1 MLKRVVSIGIGLS
14 MLLSM
19 SAFAEITSSTTT
31 TYDTTATDG
40 SVKIAV
46 TTSVTGAAEG
56 DKITYLVHKKGVVL
70 ASLDGKDIVYI
81 DQKTAG
87 SGGSVAPFSYKTA
100 STNIGST
107 ILVGGSALTSP
118 MSDAMPG
125 YVIIK
130 NESGTEIAYGKID
143 SASQLV
149 GNDTLVKVTYTST
162 SIPVIDSI
170 SSVSTKG
177 VNIDDIMFLSA
188 SDGFFISGSAI
199 DSSAATT
206 ITVKTGSSIIDTLG
220 ANSTTYEEL
229 TAISSYGKI
238 IGDSSTY
245 GVVFSTNKDGI
256 KALDNNTQ
264 PNSIFTDKSEFTADF
279 NNCVAFPA
287 LGKGLDGT
295 FVVQL
300 ADSSFKP
307 GTTYYT
313 RVYKCENDTYSYGSV
328 KSVTVK

>member
-19 SAFAEITSSTTT
+19 SAFAITSSTTT

-46 TTSVTGAAEG
+46 TTSVTGASEG
-56 DKITYLVHKKGVVL
+56 DKITYLVHKKGVIL
-70 ASLDGKDIVYI
+70 ASLADTDIVYI

-87 SGGSVAPFSYKTA
+87 SGGSVAPFTYKTA

-118 MSDAMPG
+118 VSDAMPG

-130 NESGTEIAYGKID
+130 NESGNEIAYGKID
-143 SASQLV
+143 SLSKSI
-149 GNDTLVKVTYTST
+149 GTDTLVKVTYTST
-162 SIPVIDSI
+162 NIPVIDSI
-170 SSVSTKG
+170 SSVSTKD

-199 DSSAATT
+199 DSSAATI

-220 ANSTTYEEL
+220 ANSTDYDGL

-238 IGDSSTY
+238 VGDSSTY
-245 GVVFSTNKDGI
+245 GVVFSTDRNAI
-256 KALDNNTQ
+256 ETLNTA
-264 PNSIFTDKSEFTADF
+264 PDSIFTDVSEFAADF
-279 NNCVAFPA
+279 SSCVAFPA

-300 ADSSFKP
+300 ADSGFTS

-313 RVYKCENDTYSYGSV
+313 RVYKCDNNTYSYGSV

>member
-19 SAFAEITSSTTT
+19 SAFAITSSTTT

-40 SVKIAV
+40 SVKISV
-46 TTSVTGAAEG
+46 TTSVTGASEG
-56 DKITYLVHKKGVVL
+56 DKITYLVHKKGAAL
-70 ASLDGKDIVYI
+70 ASLADTDIVYI

-87 SGGSVAPFSYKTA
+87 SGGSVAPFTYKTA

-118 MSDAMPG
+118 VSDAMPG

-130 NESGTEIAYGKID
+130 NESGNEIAYGKID
-143 SASQLV
+143 SLSKSI
-149 GNDTLVKVTYTST
+149 GTDTLVKVTYTST
-162 SIPVIDSI
+162 NIPVIDSI
-170 SSVSTKG
+170 SSVSTKD
-177 VNIDDIMFLSA
+177 VNIGDIMFLSA

-199 DSSAATT
+199 DSSAATI

-220 ANSTTYEEL
+220 ANSTDYDGL

-238 IGDSSTY
+238 VGDSSSTY
-245 GVVFSTNKDGI
+245 GVVFSTNKDVI
-256 KALDNNTQ
+256 EALNNAA
-264 PNSIFTDKSEFTADF
+264 PNSIFTDDSEFTADF
-279 NNCVAFPA
+279 TSCVAFPA

-313 RVYKCENDTYSYGSV
+313 RVYKCENNTYSYGSV

>member
-14 MLLSM
+14 MLFSM
-19 SAFAEITSSTTT
+19 SAFAITSSTTT

-56 DKITYLVHKKGVVL
+56 DKITYLVHKKDAVL
-70 ASLDGKDIVYI
+70 ASLADSEIVYI

-87 SGGSVAPFSYKTA
+87 SDGSVAPFTYKTA

-118 MSDAMPG
+118 VSDAMPG

-130 NESGTEIAYGKID
+130 NESGDEIAYGKID

-245 GVVFSTNKDGI
+245 GVVFSTDRNAI
-256 KALDNNTQ
+256 ETLNTA
-264 PNSIFTDKSEFTADF
+264 PTYIFTGDEFTADF
-279 NNCVAFPA
+279 NSCVAFPA

-300 ADSSFKP
+300 ANSGFTP

-313 RVYKCENDTYSYGSV
+313 RVYKCDNDTYSYGSV

>member
-19 SAFAEITSSTTT
+19 SAFAITSSTTT
-31 TYDTTATDG
+31 TYDTIATDG
-40 SVKIAV
+40 SVKISV
-46 TTSVTGAAEG
+46 TTSVTGASKG
-56 DKITYLVHKKGVVL
+56 DKITYLVHKKSADL
-70 ASLDGKDIVYI
+70 ASLADTDIVYI
-81 DQKTAG
+81 DQKTAWSDG
-87 SGGSVAPFSYKTA
+87 NVAPFTYKTA

-118 MSDAMPG
+118 VLNAMPG

-130 NESGTEIAYGKID
+130 NESGKEIAYGKID
-143 SASQLV
+143 SESKSI
-149 GNDTLVKVTYTST
+149 GTDTLVKVTYTST
-162 SIPVIDSI
+162 GIPVIDSI
-170 SSVSTKG
+170 SSVSTKD

-199 DSSAATT
+199 DSSAATI

-220 ANSTTYEEL
+220 ANSTDYDGL

-238 IGDSSTY
+238 VGDSSTY
-245 GVVFSTNKDGI
+245 GVVFSTDRNAI
-256 KALDNNTQ
+256 EALNNAPDYT
-264 PNSIFTDKSEFTADF
+264 FTGDEFNADF
-279 NNCVAFPA
+279 NTCVAFPA

-300 ADSSFKP
+300 ADSGFTS
-307 GTTYYT
+307 GITYYT
-313 RVYKCENDTYSYGSV
+313 RVYKCDNNTYSYGSV

>member
-19 SAFAEITSSTTT
+19 SAFAITSSTTT

-40 SVKIAV
+40 SVKISV
-46 TTSVTGAAEG
+46 TTSVTGASEG
-56 DKITYLVHKKGVVL
+56 DKITYLVHKKGAAL
-70 ASLDGKDIVYI
+70 ASLADTDIVYI

-87 SGGSVAPFSYKTA
+87 SGGSVAPFTYKTA

-118 MSDAMPG
+118 VSDAMPG

-130 NESGTEIAYGKID
+130 NESGKEIAYGKID

-162 SIPVIDSI
+162 NIPVIDSI
-170 SSVSTKG
+170 SSVSTKD

-199 DSSAATT
+199 DSSAATI
-206 ITVKTGSSIIDTLG
+206 ITVKTGSPIIDTLG
-220 ANSTTYEEL
+220 ANSTAYDGL
-229 TAISSYGKI
+229 KAISSYGKI
-238 IGDSSTY
+238 VGDSSTY
-245 GVVFSTNKDGI
+245 GVVFSTDRNAI
-256 KALDNNTQ
+256 ETLNTA
-264 PNSIFTDKSEFTADF
+264 PDSIFTDVSEFAADF
-279 NNCVAFPA
+279 SSCVAFPA

-300 ADSSFKP
+300 ADSGFTP

-313 RVYKCENDTYSYGSV
+313 RVYKCDNNTYSYGSV

>member
-19 SAFAEITSSTTT
+19 SAFAITSSTTT

-40 SVKIAV
+40 SVKISV
-46 TTSVTGAAEG
+46 TTSVTGASEG
-56 DKITYLVHKKGVVL
+56 DKITYLVHKNGTNL
-70 ASLDGKDIVYI
+70 ASLADSEIVYI

-87 SGGSVAPFSYKTA
+87 RDGIVAPFTYKTA

-118 MSDAMPG
+118 VSDAMPG

-130 NESGTEIAYGKID
+130 NESGDEIAYGKID
-143 SASQLV
+143 SESQSIET
-149 GNDTLVKVTYTST
+149 DTLVKVTYTST
-162 SIPVIDSI
+162 NIPVIDSI
-170 SSVSTKG
+170 SSVSTKD

-206 ITVKTGSSIIDTLG
+206 ITVKTGSPIIDTLG
-220 ANSTTYEEL
+220 ANSTAYDGL
-229 TAISSYGKI
+229 KAISSYGKI
-238 IGDSSTY
+238 VGDSSTY
-245 GVVFSTNKDGI
+245 GVVFSTDRNAIETLNAAPD
-256 KALDNNTQ
+256 
-264 PNSIFTDKSEFTADF
+264 SIFTDVSEFAADF
-279 NNCVAFPA
+279 SSCVAFPA

-300 ADSSFKP
+300 ADSGFTP

-313 RVYKCENDTYSYGSV
+313 RVYKCDNNTYSYGSV